1 MRVRATIGISFCL
14 IVLLSVVKSFSAD
27 GKILVPREMDRIR
40 ADSLQGKVVERGFHS
55 AVSKRNIL
63 KLSREEPWMLPKAGL
78 KPGVKDTIRILAM
91 RFDFQYESPD
101 DPNTTG
107 RGHFDMRDT
116 TTFKNEEG
124 HMIDPS
130 PHIKRYFEKHLEAL
144 ALYYHFVSEGKVAL
158 IYDVYPSQSDS
169 VYHLPHSMGYYGA
182 QRPDSGLSEYVTD
195 AIKLADTSEPAINF
209 ADYDSYIL
217 FHAGSDRQNDIGFPP
232 TTSDLYTGNVF
243 LGDPVYVDKTGTD
256 STIITDA
263 VVMPETACQDNRA
276 TALNAVMVHE
286 FGHQLGAV
294 DLYNTQ
300 TFLTQ
305 VGDFSTWDNNGF
317 GTGIDFGFV
326 VGRVFGT
333 MAVYPDAWHR
343 AFFGFVEPVVFRSGT
358 DIPLVADE
366 MIKDGIKIAKIPI
379 SEYEYYLLENRREDI
394 DGKPTAL
401 LADSVTSVILGPID
415 LNRNY
420 THEYDFLLPGS
431 GILIWHV
438 DERVA
443 LMDYD
448 GDGINNFNENQ
459 LQLDPSH
466 RFVELMEADGLI
478 NFGGYYYAGFGSQED
493 MYYAGNNSSFTPNT
507 NPPSIGYYGINSHIR
522 ITGISPQDT
531 TMSFSVEYD
540 NVSDGFPRRA
550 GYPAYSLNSIA
561 ADLDNDGN
569 DEIIDGSNQN
579 LVVMKQDGSDFLP
592 EGVVQYDSSY
602 SLTGKGYYPVP
613 LFAKV
618 PFTITAGPVVG
629 YMGTNN
635 DTTFVAVGASSNVYV
650 YSAQDNNHDGLADPL
665 FTSSIQPTMAMAI
678 TSGKKLIV
686 AGMKDTSYIQLFELE
701 NGIALPFGGRIV
713 HVPQPALYGINQ
725 IGNSVAMIAG
735 EPDNIRLYYFK
746 SDGDTLS
753 FDLEGNYTLGPVCT
767 DLDRNGLPEEIVAS
781 PTGRIKAVT
790 IDTATGSF
798 ANYGQIDLRTALTA
812 NPVAADFDNDGFADI
827 IVGGKEKI
835 YGLDRNFI
843 SLTDFPIM
851 IDRKYPNDDVLSA
864 PIVADIDGDRQQD
877 IIVGM
882 SSGNCYAF
890 GPDLKYGFPVASGGV
905 GIGSPVVYKKA
916 NGGGLGFLGVDGWFY
931 SYDISYDSTRANWR
945 MGGADA
951 QGSFNLPLS
960 KFSPPANVADI
971 LPREK
976 FFCYPNPAIDGR
988 TTIRYFLGR
997 DAEVTLTMY
1006 DLSGKQVDQV
1016 KAHSSEG
1023 TTERTWS
1030 GAALP
1035 TGVYRCVLKA
1045 DFGGDTRT
1053 AFTDIAVIK

>member
-1 MRVRATIGISFCL
+1 MRLYARIGLSLCLAGLLAVSSFA
-14 IVLLSVVKSFSAD
+14 VE
-27 GKILVPREMDRIR
+27 GKIMMPKGTGRIS
-40 ADSLQGKVVERGFHS
+40 ADSLQGKIVERGFHS

-63 KLSREEPWMLPKAGL
+63 KLERENPWMLPKAGL
-78 KPGVKDTIRILAM
+78 KPGVKDTIKILAL
-91 RFDFQYESPD
+91 RCDFQYENPD
-101 DPNTTG
+101 DPSTTG
-107 RGHFDMRDT
+107 RGRFDMRDT

-130 PHIKRYFEKHLEAL
+130 PHIKRYFEKHLEAM
-144 ALYYHFVSEGKVAL
+144 ALYYYFVSEEKVA
-158 IYDVYPSQSDS
+158 IQYVVYPVQSDS
-169 VYHLPHSMGYYGA
+169 VYHLPHTMGYYGA

-195 AIKLADTSEPAINF
+195 ALRLADSSEPAITF
-209 ADYDSYIL
+209 ADYDSFIL

-243 LGDPVYVDKTGTD
+243 LGDPVYVDNTGTD

-317 GTGIDFGFV
+317 GTGIDFGFS

-401 LADSVTSVILGPID
+401 LADSATSVILGPVD
-415 LNRNY
+415 LDRNY

-459 LQLDPSH
+459 LQLDPTH

-507 NPPSIGYYGINSHIR
+507 NPPSIGYYGVNSHIR
-522 ITGISPQDT
+522 ITGISAQDT

-540 NVSDGFPRRA
+540 NVSSGFPRRA
-550 GYPAYSLNSIA
+550 GYPAFSLNPIA

-569 DEIIDGSNQN
+569 DEIIDGANQN
-579 LVVMKQDGSDFLP
+579 LVVIKEDGSDFLP
-592 EGVVQYDSSY
+592 EGPVQYDTSF
-602 SLTGKGYYPVP
+602 SLSGKGYAPVP

-629 YMGTNN
+629 HMGTNAE
-635 DTTFVAVGASSNVYV
+635 TTYVAVGASTNVYI
-650 YSAQDNNHDGLADPL
+650 YSTRDEDHNGLADL
-665 FTSSIQPTMAMAI
+665 MYTSSVQPTMAVAI
-678 TSGKKLIV
+678 TTGKKLIV
-686 AGMKDTSYIQLFELE
+686 AGIKDTSFVELFEIE
-701 NGIALPFGGRIV
+701 NGVALPFGGRVTYIIAS
-713 HVPQPALYGINQ
+713 ALYGVTQ
-725 IGNSVAMIAG
+725 VG
-735 EPDNIRLYYFK
+735 EGLALITGKADNTRLYYVRPN
-746 SDGDTLS
+746 GDTS
-753 FDLEGNYTLGPVCT
+753 SYNLEGKYTLGPICV
-767 DLDRNGLPEEIVAS
+767 DLDRNGLPEEVIA
-781 PTGRIKAVT
+781 TQDGKIKVVT
-790 IDTATGSF
+790 IDTLTNSF
-798 ANYGQIDLRTALTA
+798 AIYKQIDLHNALTA
-812 NPVAADFDNDGFADI
+812 NPVAADFDNDGYVDI
-827 IVGGKEKI
+827 IVGGRGEI
-835 YGLDRNFI
+835 YGLDRNFV
-843 SLTDFPIM
+843 SLTDFPIT
-851 IDRKYPNDDVLSA
+851 IDRKFPGDDVISA
-864 PIVADIDGDRQQD
+864 PIVADIDGDRYQD

-882 SSGNCYAF
+882 TSGNCYAF
-890 GPDLKYGFPVASGGV
+890 GPELKYGFPVASGGIC
-905 GIGSPVVYKKA
+905 IGSPVVYKKG
-916 NGGGLGFLGVDGWFY
+916 NRGGLGFLGVDGWFY
-931 SYDISYDSTRANWR
+931 SYDASYDSRHANWP
-945 MGGADA
+945 MGGADQ
-951 QGSFNLPLS
+951 QGSFNLPPS
-960 KFSPPANVADI
+960 KLSPPVASADI
-971 LPREK
+971 LPKEK
-976 FFCYPNPAIDGR
+976 FFCYPNPALDGR
-988 TTIRYFLGR
+988 TTIRYFLGK
-997 DAEVTLTMY
+997 DADVTLTMY
-1006 DLSGKQVDQV
+1006 DLSGKQVDQIKSRSV
-1016 KAHSSEG
+1016 EG
-1023 TTERTWS
+1023 TTERLWN
-1030 GAALP
+1030 GASLP
-1035 TGVYRCVLKA
+1035 TGVYRCIIKA
-1045 DFGGDTRT
+1045 EFGGDTKT
-1053 AFTDIAVIK
+1053 AFTDIAIIK